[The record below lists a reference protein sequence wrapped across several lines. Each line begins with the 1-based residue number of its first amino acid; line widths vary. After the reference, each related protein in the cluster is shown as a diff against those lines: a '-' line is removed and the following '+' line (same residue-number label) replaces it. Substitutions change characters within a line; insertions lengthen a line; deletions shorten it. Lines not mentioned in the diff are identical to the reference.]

1 MPNENWYTSLHLSIT
16 PQPTS
21 SPTSALPPDTFI
33 PGDLTVSCDNN
44 NLLLSTVRQMIQCF
58 SLCSIFLL
66 TNQLT
71 ILLTISLSPQRAWDM
86 NALHQRVVQCHFR
99 MAVPHLGQQAT
110 STYGLM
116 EQESFLQLTLPIL
129 VDGIMLPILNG
140 EADVVEVCIVICF
153 RIKSE
158 YPCYDIISH
167 SNITFHISRSNC
179 LQCGRGS
186 YQLLGNKR

>member
-71 ILLTISLSPQRAWDM
+71 ILLTISLSSKGMGCERIASEGSPVSFQDGSSSSGAAGNFHLRADGAGVIPSTDPSNPGGWYYVTTVGRRGGGM
-86 NALHQRVVQCHFR
+86 YCYLL
-99 MAVPHLGQQAT
+99 PHKIWI
-110 STYGLM
+110 S
-116 EQESFLQLTLPIL
+116 
-129 VDGIMLPILNG
+129 MLWYHL
-140 EADVVEVCIVICF
+140 
-153 RIKSE
+153 S
-158 YPCYDIISH
+158 
-167 SNITFHISRSNC
+167 
-179 LQCGRGS
+179 L
-186 YQLLGNKR
+186 